1 MHRGHFQV
9 THSRKNLPLRNAHGS
24 LAAFSKRNTQIDSM
38 KRRPRIPIKT
48 PQEIERMREAGSVAA
63 RILQILAN
71 EVQPGRTTA
80 GIDRL
85 AGDLIKE
92 YGCVSAFLGYRGF
105 PGQTCI
111 SVNEEVVHGIG
122 GPRKLMPGDIVKID
136 VGVVKNG
143 YIGDNATTIACGD
156 IPEATRLLLAAT
168 EESLFRAIDHARP
181 GRRLADLCGSVEA
194 FVKPLGFSV
203 VREFV
208 GHGVGKK
215 LHEEPQI
222 PNYRPDGKSAILA
235 PGMTLAIEP
244 MINAGVPGVRILDDG
259 WTVITSDRKPS
270 AHFEHTVLVT
280 HGDPEILT
288 PRPRTALPEMLGLPA
303 WS

>member
-1 MHRGHFQV
+1 
-9 THSRKNLPLRNAHGS
+9 
-24 LAAFSKRNTQIDSM
+24 M

-48 PQEIERMREAGSVAA
+48 PVEIERMREAGRIAST
-63 RILQILAN
+63 ILQTLAS
-71 EVQPGRTTA
+71 EVVPGKTTA

-85 AGDLIKE
+85 AGELIKQH
-92 YGCVSAFLGYRGF
+92 GAVSAFLGYRGF

-122 GPRKLMPGDIVKID
+122 GPRKLRPGDIVKID
-136 VGVVKNG
+136 VGIVKNG
-143 YIGDNATTIACGD
+143 FIGDNATTIPCGD
-156 IPEATRLLLAAT
+156 IPADVRRLLAAT

-215 LHEEPQI
+215 LHEEPQV
-222 PNYRPDGKSAILA
+222 PNFRPHGKSPVLA

-259 WTVITSDRKPS
+259 WTVITADRKPS

-280 HGDPEILT
+280 HGEPEILT
-288 PRPRTALPEMLGLPA
+288 LRPRTALPEMFGLPA